1 MYAAPPSP
9 PFAAPKPC
17 KFFPKGRCNKGDDC
31 PFGHTVS
38 NSNSYMLN
46 SVTPFDGPVHRRRIK
61 QSSTNKHPPATYQT
75 RGGPSAPPFERDDD
89 LSYAMR
95 LQNEFDNEDRA
106 LSAERIR
113 LSQTA
118 QQVFECGICMEE
130 MPEDSVAR
138 LDPCEHAFCRECM
151 RGYVST
157 RLEEHR
163 FPVLCPTCAA
173 SKGKGRGVAGEVS
186 QTLAQGLG
194 LTDEQFDI
202 WVELEM
208 TSFSV
213 LLHCRKCQRSMFVAR
228 DEHEEAEIIECPLPD
243 CDYAWCMQCQKTID
257 FSGPDHSCDGDGTS
271 ELDDLVKQEGWK
283 YCPSCKTPI
292 QKVSGC
298 NHMAC
303 MTPACNT
310 HFCYHCGDLIVKSAL
325 REEINEAMSSHFRSK
340 CSLFEVD
347 DDDDE

>member
-1 MYAAPPSP
+1 
-9 PFAAPKPC
+9 
-17 KFFPKGRCNKGDDC
+17 
-31 PFGHTVS
+31 
-38 NSNSYMLN
+38 
-46 SVTPFDGPVHRRRIK
+46 
-61 QSSTNKHPPATYQT
+61 
-75 RGGPSAPPFERDDD
+75 
-89 LSYAMR
+89 MR

-106 LSAERIR
+106 LSAERIK
-113 LSQTA
+113 LSQIA

-151 RGYVST
+151 RGYVSA

-163 FPVLCPTCAA
+163 FPVLCPTCTAG
-173 SKGKGRGVAGEVS
+173 KGKGKDVAGEVS
-186 QTLAQGLG
+186 QTLAQDLG

-243 CDYAWCMQCQKTID
+243 CDYAWCVQCQKTID
-257 FSGPDHSCDGDGTS
+257 FSEPDHSCDGDGTS
-271 ELDDLVKQEGWK
+271 ELDDLVKQQGWK

-310 HFCYHCGDLIVKSAL
+310 HFCYLCGDLIVKSAL
-325 REEINEAMSSHFRSK
+325 RQEINEAMSSHFRSK
-340 CSLFEVD
+340 CSLFEVPG
-347 DDDDE
+347 E